1 MRAIDSFERSVA
13 ALSAAMAREL
23 KELKAVVAGET
34 LMDEACALA
43 AKVAAMPPHALRQA
57 KNLMRQGRSI
67 SYDTALEMAANTQ
80 ALMHLTDDHMEGID
94 ALLEKRTPR
103 FEGR

>member
-1 MRAIDSFERSVA
+1 MELTLTGDMISAQEA
-13 ALSAAMAREL
+13 ASLGLVSR
-23 KELKAVVAGET
+23 VVEGDR
-34 LMDEACALA
+34 LMDEARALA

-94 ALLEKRTPR
+94 ALLEKRPPR